1 MSSQDEK
8 AEVLKE
14 CRRYFSEIDSNGD
27 GKINPVEF
35 SAMCKNIGCSTD
47 LATLKQS
54 YKKADRNGDGAVSF
68 VEFMD
73 AFTNNINNNN
83 NSNNNNNNNNSN
95 TSNNF
100 NDISNNNNKSDS
112 RNKNEDDN
120 KFQKGFR
127 SEKSESK
134 NGDVKEDKEE
144 VIRCVQFLIEF
155 FSLSHF

>member
-73 AFTNNINNNN
+73 AFANNNINNNNNNNNN
-83 NSNNNNNNNNSN
+83 NSNNNN
-95 TSNNF
+95 SNN
-100 NDISNNNNKSDS
+100 SNNNNNN
-112 RNKNEDDN
+112 NKNPHLN
-120 KFQKGFR
+120 
-127 SEKSESK
+127 
-134 NGDVKEDKEE
+134 
-144 VIRCVQFLIEF
+144 FLIEWYLV
-155 FSLSHF
+155 SRIKLQG

>member
-73 AFTNNINNNN
+73 AFANNNINNSNNN
-83 NSNNNNNNNNSN
+83 NSNNNNNNN
-95 TSNNF
+95 
-100 NDISNNNNKSDS
+100 
-112 RNKNEDDN
+112 KNPHLN
-120 KFQKGFR
+120 
-127 SEKSESK
+127 
-134 NGDVKEDKEE
+134 
-144 VIRCVQFLIEF
+144 FLIEWYLVSRIKLQGQWLGVNF
-155 FSLSHF
+155 NN